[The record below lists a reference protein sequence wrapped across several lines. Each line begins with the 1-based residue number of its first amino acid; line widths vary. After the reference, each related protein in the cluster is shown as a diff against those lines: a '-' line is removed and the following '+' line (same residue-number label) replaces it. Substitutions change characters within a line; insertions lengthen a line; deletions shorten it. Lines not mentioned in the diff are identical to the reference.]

1 MPGTEEWIR
10 VLSLLESKG
19 VKKLYHYTDKENIA
33 LIRTCGGLLSLR
45 SLSERSV
52 TPPRAGGDK
61 VSHMIDSANHTDNYV
76 HLCFSPRQY
85 SLDAALKSGRIK
97 NPRILEVS
105 LEALRAGNP
114 VYSVLNSASTHDD
127 AIVSSGIQALS
138 RIHIETAVREDL
150 DSIPLADRRF
160 HQAEVLI
167 ENQVPL
173 KYLINFD
180 SLIEATNPRLVVFVV
195 DHSRSTSQRTT
206 LDGKEI
212 PYMYNAISRIV
223 NEQIYSLM
231 KSCIGEDGISNRYE
245 FAVIGYGDDA
255 YNAWQP
261 ELGSNDF
268 YTPDKLYDFL
278 KKDKPSFMTND
289 DYFEEMAESLWVPPK
304 HSGWKTRTDRAFAKT
319 KKLINTWISF
329 QDAEYDPPIVIHIT
343 DGDFNG
349 GLEVDQARS
358 IAEDI
363 MSISTKNGHASVW
376 NFHVCSRNGTPV
388 ILPDIM
394 DAGKMEENVRRLY
407 EFSSDIPSSKNH
419 LIESMFGME
428 STFPR
433 KAMAVNSDMDTLRKL
448 VKLACS

>member
-1 MPGTEEWIR
+1 MPGTEERIR
-10 VLSLLESKG
+10 VLSLLESRG
-19 VKKLYHYTDKENIA
+19 VKKLYHYTDKENIS

-45 SLSERSV
+45 SLTERSV
-52 TPPRAGGDK
+52 TPPCAGGDK

-85 SLDAALKSGRIK
+85 SLDAAIKSGRIK

-105 LEALRAGNP
+105 LEALHAGSP
-114 VYSVLNSASTHDD
+114 VYSVLNSASTLDE
-127 AIVSSGIQALS
+127 AIVSSGIQVLS
-138 RIHIETAVREDL
+138 RIHIETALREDL
-150 DSIPLADRRF
+150 DNIPLAERKF
-160 HQAEVLI
+160 HQAEVLV

-173 KYLINFD
+173 KYLLNID
-180 SLIEATNPRLVVFVV
+180 SLIETDKPRAVIFVV

-223 NEQIYSLM
+223 NEQIYSLI
-231 KSCIGEDGISNRYE
+231 KSCVGEDGISNRYE
-245 FAVIGYGDDA
+245 IAIVGYGDDA
-255 YNAWQP
+255 YNAWRP
-261 ELGSNDF
+261 ELRNNDF
-268 YTPDKLYDFL
+268 YTPDKLYEFL
-278 KKDKPSFMTND
+278 KKDKPSFMSED
-289 DYFEEMAESLWVPPK
+289 DYFEEMAQSIWVPPN
-304 HSGWKTRTDRAFAKT
+304 HSGWKTRTDIAFAKT
-319 KKLINTWISF
+319 KKLINAWISS
-329 QDAEYDPPIVIHIT
+329 QEAEYDPPIVIHIT

-358 IAEDI
+358 IAEEI
-363 MSISTKNGHASVW
+363 MSITTKNGHASVW

-388 ILPDIM
+388 ILPDII

-419 LIESMFGME
+419 LIESMFGVE

-433 KAMAVNSDMDTLRKL
+433 KALAVNSDMDTLRKL